1 MSSYFEF
8 AQVYT
13 DKNILQHA
21 LENAQ
26 YMLGFHKSALSGH
39 PYSSEWY
46 EWIIDSKPLLDALT
60 ETADNHISSVATF
73 VSPLVAWGGLAAL
86 LHNIHLW
93 RIRED
98 TKAQYLVISYLAMLM
113 PWLFIHRTVFIYQYF
128 ACVPLLILM
137 VINSVINLKA
147 ERKLTTALIAVSGA
161 LFLMFYPVLSGLNVP
176 REYIGKVLE
185 WLTTWRFE

>member
-1 MSSYFEF
+1 
-8 AQVYT
+8 
-13 DKNILQHA
+13 
-21 LENAQ
+21 
-26 YMLGFHKSALSGH
+26 
-39 PYSSEWY
+39 
-46 EWIIDSKPLLDALT
+46 
-60 ETADNHISSVATF
+60 
-73 VSPLVAWGGLAAL
+73 
-86 LHNIHLW
+86 
-93 RIRED
+93 
-98 TKAQYLVISYLAMLM
+98 MLM

-185 WLTTWRFE
+185 WLTAWRFE